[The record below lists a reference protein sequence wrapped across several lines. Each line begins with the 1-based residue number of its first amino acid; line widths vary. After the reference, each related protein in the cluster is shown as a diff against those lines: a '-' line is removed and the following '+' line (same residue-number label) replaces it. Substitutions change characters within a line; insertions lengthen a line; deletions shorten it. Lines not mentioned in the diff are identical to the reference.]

1 MVNRL
6 PRGCVNV
13 GGELAHAME
22 EFRKEFISLFENWGY
37 SPFLP
42 SGLQL
47 LESSWEK
54 LPSQVRSRLVT
65 LTTPY
70 GEPCCLRG
78 DITLAAVTY
87 LASHYAPEERP
98 LRICYCDRI
107 YMKSA
112 PPRTSIE
119 SFQLG
124 AELLGWEGEGA
135 DAEMLS
141 LLLRVLDTLGLERTT
156 IALGDSTF
164 LQRALVSIES
174 ATAQGLADALRKGS
188 LPDYYSLLERGNIPD
203 FYRTI
208 LLAIPRLRGDG
219 TVLDEAEKLWGKG
232 APLSALKTTVETLKS
247 LGYGERLSIDLSLVR
262 DPGYYSGPLFEIY
275 SWESGRSLGGGGRY
289 DRLLASC
296 GLKGQAMGFALDLEQ
311 AAGLSRFRTR
321 VAPVMAWAG
330 QLSPDEALRRAADLI
345 SDGTRIEMD
354 WKNDRASSLQA
365 AEKRGCRSWMDLA
378 SGTAFTLVPAGP
390 FRKGGK

>member
-13 GGELAHAME
+13 GGELASAME
-22 EFRKEFISLFENWGY
+22 ECRRIFLSFFENWGY

-47 LESSWEK
+47 LESAWDK
-54 LPSQVRSRLVT
+54 LPSQVRSRLVA

-78 DITLAAVTY
+78 DITLAAVAY

-98 LRICYCDRI
+98 LRICYCDRV

-119 SFQLG
+119 SFQIG

-141 LLLRVLDTLGLERTT
+141 LLLRVLDALGLERTT
-156 IALGDSTF
+156 IALGDTTF
-164 LQRALVSIES
+164 LQRALASAES
-174 ATAQGLADALRKGS
+174 ASAEGLADALRKGS
-188 LPDYYSLLERGNIPD
+188 LPDYFAVLERGNIPD

-208 LLAIPRLRGDG
+208 LSAIPRLRGDIS
-219 TVLDEAEKLWGKG
+219 VLAEAEKLWGRG
-232 APLSALKTTVETLKS
+232 APLSALKTTAATMES
-247 LGYGERLSIDLSLVR
+247 QGFGDRISIDLSLVR
-262 DPGYYSGPLFEIY
+262 DPGYYSGPLFEVY

-289 DRLLASC
+289 DRLLSSC
-296 GLKGQAMGFALDLEQ
+296 GLRGQAMGFALDLEQ
-311 AAGLSRFRTR
+311 AASLSSFRSR
-321 VAPVMAWAG
+321 RSPVMAWAG
-330 QLSPDEALRRAADLI
+330 GLSPEEALRRAADLS
-345 SDGTRIEMD
+345 SDGTRLELN
-354 WKNDRASSLQA
+354 WNSDRSASLQA
-365 AEKRGCRSWMDLA
+365 AEKRGCRSWIDLA
-378 SGTAFTLVPAGP
+378 SGTAYTLSPAG
-390 FRKGGK
+390 KGGAL